1 VIVDLPWPPAILSPN
16 SRGHWAKLAKE
27 KKAYRRDCA
36 ILAIAAGARFRKW
49 PDNLALRITFR
60 PPTSSRYDL
69 DNALARIKSGL
80 DGIAD
85 AIGVDD
91 SGWSIAIAKG
101 ERGEHG
107 GFVRVEVVE

>member
-1 VIVDLPWPPAILSPN
+1 MIVDIPWPPAILSPN
-16 SRGHWAKLAKE
+16 ARGHWAKLAKA
-27 KKAYRRDCA
+27 KRVYRRDCTM
-36 ILAIAAGARFRKW
+36 LAIAAGARMRKW

-60 PPTSSRYDL
+60 PPTHRRYDL
-69 DNALARIKSGL
+69 DNALARIKAGL

-101 ERGEHG
+101 EPG

>member
-16 SRGHWAKLAKE
+16 AREHWAKVARA
-27 KKAYRRDCA
+27 KKAYRRDCSM
-36 ILAIAAGARFRKW
+36 LAIAAGARVRKW
-49 PDNLALRITFR
+49 ESRLHLRITFM
-60 PPTSSRYDL
+60 PPTRRRYDL
-69 DNALARIKSGL
+69 DNALARIKAGL

-91 SGWSIAIAKG
+91 SGWSIAISKG
-101 ERGEHG
+101 EPG